1 VKPTFVY
8 GSHVFGFDAH
18 AFAVPNLL
26 SATKQLNAGNG
37 EDILAVIPA
46 QQKAIDSSDL
56 LPDCDSEANASHV
69 VHVERHLG
77 AGLKGRT
84 ADGLQRIA
92 TRQRSSERRATG

>member
-1 VKPTFVY
+1 VEPAFVNC
-8 GSHVFGFDAH
+8 SNVFGFDAY
-18 AFAVPNLL
+18 AFAAPKLL
-26 SATKQLNAGNG
+26 SATQQLNAGNG

-77 AGLKGRT
+77 AGLK
-84 ADGLQRIA
+84 
-92 TRQRSSERRATG
+92 